1 MHMTPNLWMTVRLF
15 SSQIFDNANK
25 TIWRATKFPKAV
37 IILALVFEMYI
48 ILELEEAL
56 VHSLLAPTLV
66 SHKLR
71 LESDQ
76 NYNFEG

>member
-1 MHMTPNLWMTVRLF
+1 MHMTPNLWMKPQFF

-25 TIWRATKFPKAV
+25 TIWRVTIFPNTV
-37 IILALVFEMYI
+37 ISLALVFEMYI

-66 SHKLR
+66 NHKLH
-71 LESDQ
+71 LESGQ
-76 NYNFEG
+76 NYNFEN

>member
-1 MHMTPNLWMTVRLF
+1 MKLQLF

-25 TIWRATKFPKAV
+25 TIWRVTKFPNTV
-37 IILALVFEMYI
+37 ISLATVFEMYI

-66 SHKLR
+66 NHEIP

-76 NYNFEG
+76 NYYFED

>member
-1 MHMTPNLWMTVRLF
+1 MTVRLF

-25 TIWRATKFPKAV
+25 TIWRVTKFPNAV